1 MLQAGKQIA
10 ACTAFTES
18 IEKAGTAE
26 LQEGCAGGFSEMTGS
41 WAQSISKCRGLWE
54 VRGSCIRTE
63 SQPAPEE
70 STQQGRGL
78 HWEEWAEGWIEMQRQ
93 TGLVASRGLGGD
105 SWKHKWGVRV
115 VRGEGGWEDAGQ
127 SVNQGAEAQGA
138 DVEHGASFRVATEG
152 KDSGDLFCQ
161 HPCHWSMSPRE
172 GAGLSS
178 SLRCWRL
185 QREAAGLA
193 SRGFLF
199 KTS

>member
-10 ACTAFTES
+10 ACTASTAS

-41 WAQSISKCRGLWE
+41 WAQSFSKCRSLWE
-54 VRGSCIRTE
+54 VHGSCIRTE

-78 HWEEWAEGWIEMQRQ
+78 HWEDWAEGWIEMQRQ
-93 TGLVASRGLGGD
+93 TRLVASRGLGGD
-105 SWKHKWGVRV
+105 FWKHEWGLRV
-115 VRGEGGWEDAGQ
+115 VEGGRGWEDAGQ
-127 SVNQGAEAQGA
+127 SVNWSAEAQGA
-138 DVEHGASFRVATEG
+138 DVVHGASFTVATDG

-161 HPCHWSMSPRE
+161 HPCRWSMSPGE

-178 SLRCWRL
+178 SLRCRRL
-185 QREAAGLA
+185 HREAAGLA

-199 KTS
+199 KT

>member
-10 ACTAFTES
+10 VCTASTAS
-18 IEKAGTAE
+18 IGKAGTAE

-41 WAQSISKCRGLWE
+41 WAQSFSKCRSLWE
-54 VRGSCIRTE
+54 VHGSCIRTE

-78 HWEEWAEGWIEMQRQ
+78 HWEDWAEGWIEMQRQ
-93 TGLVASRGLGGD
+93 TRLVASRGLGSD
-105 SWKHKWGVRV
+105 FWKHEWGVRV
-115 VRGEGGWEDAGQ
+115 VGGGRGWEDAGQ
-127 SVNQGAEAQGA
+127 SVNWGAEAQGA
-138 DVEHGASFRVATEG
+138 DVAHGASFTVATDG

-161 HPCHWSMSPRE
+161 HPCRWSVSPGE

-178 SLRCWRL
+178 SLRGRRL

-199 KTS
+199 KT